1 MVACTRWAAVFEKL
15 FEFVAQF
22 GALFQAWT
30 IVDPYE
36 GGVVLRLGIYH
47 RDLKPGFNWL
57 IPLKIERVITE
68 HTVPRTSR
76 IHAMSTDTKDGT
88 TIGFEA
94 VVTWKINDIRKSLLE
109 VSALK
114 DAIADCCMGVIGTEL
129 SESTWEEIRHGKT
142 MDALGAACRK
152 QGWKWGVEIIRVQL
166 TGVARAKN
174 IRLLQDQY
182 SMGLTVDTHGSE
194 P

>member
-1 MVACTRWAAVFEKL
+1 MFERL
-15 FEFVAQF
+15 FEFLGQFIGLAQC
-22 GALFQAWT
+22 WT

-36 GGVVLRLGIYH
+36 GGVVLRMGKLH
-47 RDLKPGFNWL
+47 RDLKPGLNLL
-57 IPLKIERVITE
+57 IPLKVERVITE

-76 IHAMSTDTKDGT
+76 IHAMSTDTKDGV

-109 VSALK
+109 VSQLK

-129 SESTWEEIRHGKT
+129 SESTYEEIKQGKT
-142 MDALGAACRK
+142 VEALGTACRK
-152 QGWKWGVEIIRVQL
+152 NGWKWGIEIIRVQL
-166 TGVARAKN
+166 TGVARARN

-182 SMGLTVDTHGSE
+182 SMGLTVDTHGSDA
-194 P
+194 